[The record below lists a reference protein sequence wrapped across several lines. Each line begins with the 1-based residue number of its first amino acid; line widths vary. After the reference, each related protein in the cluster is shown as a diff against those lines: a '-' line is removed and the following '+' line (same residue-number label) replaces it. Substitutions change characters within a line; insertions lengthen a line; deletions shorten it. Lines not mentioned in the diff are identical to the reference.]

1 MAGRRPVTI
10 GSRAS
15 PRAKRRGRKAT
26 DAERARAL
34 EVIRR
39 LDAAM
44 PGARIELDF
53 ESDLQLMVAV
63 ILSAQSTDKGVNRVT
78 PGLFEA
84 FPDAAAFS
92 SAEPEGLWPHIRTLG
107 LFRNKAKAIVAA
119 ARRIVEVHGG
129 EVPRT
134 REELEALPGV
144 GQKSA
149 GVILLQQGVEA
160 AFPVDTHV
168 GRLSRRL
175 GFTRQQAPGRV
186 EAELREL
193 FPIELWAQ
201 GHQLLVWHGRR
212 CCTARAPAC
221 ERCPVAELCPRRG
234 VKRVVERAAG

>member
-1 MAGRRPVTI
+1 MAARRAAT
-10 GSRAS
+10 
-15 PRAKRRGRKAT
+15 PRKRKFT
-26 DAERARAL
+26 DAQRARAL
-34 EVIRR
+34 EVVRR

-63 ILSAQSTDKGVNRVT
+63 ILSAQSTDKGVNRAT
-78 PGLFEA
+78 PGLFAA
-84 FPDAAAFS
+84 FPDAAAL
-92 SAEPEGLWPHIRTLG
+92 ARAAPEQLWPHIRTLG

-119 ARRIVEVHGG
+119 SRRIVEVHGG
-129 EVPRT
+129 AVPRT
-134 REELEALPGV
+134 RVELEALPGV

-175 GFTRQQAPGRV
+175 GFTRQLAPGKV

-193 FPIELWAQ
+193 FPRELWAH

-221 ERCPVAELCPRRG
+221 ERCPVATLCPRVG
-234 VKRVVERAAG
+234 LKRVAG

>member
-1 MAGRRPVTI
+1 MRARRAAKI
-10 GSRAS
+10 SSRVRPKA
-15 PRAKRRGRKAT
+15 RRRGRKASE
-26 DAERARAL
+26 AERARAL
-34 EVIRR
+34 EVVRR

-53 ESDLQLMVAV
+53 ASDLQLLVAV

-78 PGLFEA
+78 PGLFAA
-84 FPDAAAFS
+84 FPGAAALAR
-92 SAEPEGLWPHIRTLG
+92 AEPEQLWPHIRTLG
-107 LFRNKAKAIVAA
+107 LFRNKARAIVAA
-119 ARRIVEVHGG
+119 ARRIVEVHEGQ
-129 EVPRT
+129 VPRS
-134 REELEALPGV
+134 RAELEALPGV

-175 GFTRQQAPGRV
+175 GFTRQLAPGKV

-193 FPIELWAQ
+193 FPRELWAH

-221 ERCPVAELCPRRG
+221 ERCPVAGFCPRRG
-234 VKRVVERAAG
+234 VKRAAG

>member
-1 MAGRRPVTI
+1 MTARRT
-10 GSRAS
+10 AT
-15 PRAKRRGRKAT
+15 PRKKRLT
-26 DAERARAL
+26 DEQRDRAL
-34 EVIRR
+34 EVLRR

-53 ESDLQLMVAV
+53 TSDLQLMVAV

-78 PGLFEA
+78 PGLFAA
-84 FPDAAAFS
+84 FPDAAALAH
-92 SAEPEGLWPHIRTLG
+92 AEPEALWPHIRTLG
-107 LFRNKAKAIVAA
+107 LFRNKAKAIAAA

-129 EVPRT
+129 VVPRT
-134 REELEALPGV
+134 RGELEALPGV

-175 GFTRQQAPGRV
+175 GFTRQLAPGKV
-186 EAELREL
+186 EAALREL
-193 FPIELWAQ
+193 FPREQWAH

-221 ERCPVAELCPRRG
+221 ARCPVEPLCPKRG
-234 VKRVVERAAG
+234 VKVVAKRAAG

>member
-1 MAGRRPVTI
+1 M
-10 GSRAS
+10 
-15 PRAKRRGRKAT
+15 T
-26 DAERARAL
+26 DEARARAL
-34 EVIRR
+34 EVVRR

-53 ESDLQLMVAV
+53 ASDLQLLVAV

-78 PGLFEA
+78 PRLFAE
-84 FPDAAAFS
+84 FPDAAALS
-92 SAEPEGLWPHIRTLG
+92 RAEPEQLWPHLRTLG

-129 EVPRT
+129 QVPRT
-134 REELEALPGV
+134 REELQALPGV

-168 GRLSRRL
+168 GRLARRL
-175 GFTRQQAPGRV
+175 GFTRQLAPGKV
-186 EAELREL
+186 EADLRAL
-193 FPIELWAQ
+193 FPPDWWAQ

-221 ERCPVAELCPRRG
+221 DRCPVGGLCPKRG
-234 VKRVVERAAG
+234 VKRAAG

>member
-1 MAGRRPVTI
+1 MAARRAAGPRKRKFTEEQ
-10 GSRAS
+10 RA
-15 PRAKRRGRKAT
+15 G
-26 DAERARAL
+26 AL
-34 EVIRR
+34 ELLRR

-53 ESDLQLMVAV
+53 TSDLQLMVAV

-78 PGLFEA
+78 PGLFAA
-84 FPDAAAFS
+84 FPDAAALAH
-92 SAEPEGLWPHIRTLG
+92 AEPEALWPHIRTLG

-129 EVPRT
+129 VVPRT
-134 REELEALPGV
+134 RGELEALPGV

-175 GFTRQQAPGRV
+175 GFTRQLTPGKV
-186 EAELREL
+186 EAALREL
-193 FPIELWAQ
+193 FPREHWAH

-212 CCTARAPAC
+212 CCTARAPAG
-221 ERCPVAELCPRRG
+221 ERCPVSGLCPRRG
-234 VKRVVERAAG
+234 VKVVARRAAG

>member
-1 MAGRRPVTI
+1 MAARRA
-10 GSRAS
+10 AS
-15 PRAKRRGRKAT
+15 PRKRTFT
-26 DAERARAL
+26 DAQRARAL
-34 EVIRR
+34 EVVRR

-63 ILSAQSTDKGVNRVT
+63 ILSAQSTDKGVNRAT
-78 PGLFEA
+78 PGLFAA
-84 FPDAAAFS
+84 FPDAAAR
-92 SAEPEGLWPHIRTLG
+92 AGAAPEQLWPHIRTLG
-107 LFRNKAKAIVAA
+107 LFRNKARAIVAA
-119 ARRIVEVHGG
+119 SRRIVEVHGG
-129 EVPRT
+129 VVPRT
-134 REELEALPGV
+134 RVELEALPGV

-175 GFTRQQAPGRV
+175 GFTRQLAPGKV
-186 EAELREL
+186 EAELRQL
-193 FPIELWAQ
+193 FPSQLWAH

-221 ERCPVAELCPRRG
+221 ERCPVATLCPRVG
-234 VKRVVERAAG
+234 LKRVAG

>member
-1 MAGRRPVTI
+1 MAARRTAR
-10 GSRAS
+10 RAAR
-15 PRAKRRGRKAT
+15 PRKRT
-26 DAERARAL
+26 FSDAQRARAL
-34 EVIRR
+34 EVVRR

-53 ESDLQLMVAV
+53 ADDLQLMVSV

-78 PGLFEA
+78 PGLFAA
-84 FPDAAAFS
+84 FPDAAALAR
-92 SAEPEGLWPHIRTLG
+92 AEPEQLWPHIRTLG
-107 LFRNKAKAIVAA
+107 LFRNKARAIVAA

-129 EVPRT
+129 QVPRT
-134 REELEALPGV
+134 REALEALPGV

-149 GVILLQQGVEA
+149 GVILVQQGVEA

-168 GRLSRRL
+168 GRLARRL

-193 FPIELWAQ
+193 FPRDWWAH

-221 ERCPVAELCPRRG
+221 GRCPVAELCPKRG
-234 VKRVVERAAG
+234 VKRSAG

>member
-1 MAGRRPVTI
+1 MAARRTTRKVARATGPARPV
-10 GSRAS
+10 RAE
-15 PRAKRRGRKAT
+15 KAAAT
-26 DAERARAL
+26 RARAL
-34 EVIRR
+34 EVLAR

-53 ESDLQLMVAV
+53 DSPLQLMVSV

-78 PGLFEA
+78 PGLFAA
-84 FPDAAAFS
+84 FPDAAALAR
-92 SAEPEGLWPHIRTLG
+92 AEPEQLWPHIRTLG

-119 ARRIVEVHGG
+119 ARAMVERHGG

-134 REELEALPGV
+134 RAELEALPGV

-149 GVILLQQGVEA
+149 GVILIQLGVEA

-175 GFTRQQAPGRV
+175 GFTRQQAPHKV
-186 EAELREL
+186 EAALREL
-193 FPIELWAQ
+193 LPREHWAH

-212 CCTARAPAC
+212 CCTARSPAC
-221 ERCPVAELCPRRG
+221 DRCPVAALCPRRG
-234 VKRVVERAAG
+234 VG

>member
-1 MAGRRPVTI
+1 
-10 GSRAS
+10 
-15 PRAKRRGRKAT
+15 
-26 DAERARAL
+26 
-34 EVIRR
+34 
-39 LDAAM
+39 M

-53 ESDLQLMVAV
+53 ESDLQLLVSV

-78 PGLFEA
+78 PGLFAA
-84 FPDAAAFS
+84 FPDAAALAR
-92 SAEPEGLWPHIRTLG
+92 AEPERLWPHIRTLG
-107 LFRNKAKAIVAA
+107 LFRNKARAIVAA
-119 ARRIVEVHGG
+119 ARRIVEVHEGQ
-129 EVPRT
+129 VPRS
-134 REELEALPGV
+134 REALEALPGV

-175 GFTRQQAPGRV
+175 GFTRQLAPGKV

-193 FPIELWAQ
+193 FPRELWAH

-221 ERCPVAELCPRRG
+221 ERCPVAELCPKRG
-234 VKRVVERAAG
+234 VKRAARRAWQG

>member
-1 MAGRRPVTI
+1 MAARRAA
-10 GSRAS
+10 G
-15 PRAKRRGRKAT
+15 PRKRKFT
-26 DAERARAL
+26 EEQRARAV
-34 EVIRR
+34 EVLRR

-53 ESDLQLMVAV
+53 TSDLQLMVAV

-78 PGLFEA
+78 PGLFAA
-84 FPDAAAFS
+84 FPDAAALS
-92 SAEPEGLWPHIRTLG
+92 RAEPERLWPHIRTLG

-129 EVPRT
+129 LVPRT
-134 REELEALPGV
+134 RAELEALPGV

-175 GFTRQQAPGRV
+175 GFTRQLAPGKV

-193 FPIELWAQ
+193 FPREHWST

-212 CCTARAPAC
+212 CCMARAPAC
-221 ERCPVAELCPRRG
+221 QRCPVEAICPKRG
-234 VKRVVERAAG
+234 VKAVAKRAVG

>member
-1 MAGRRPVTI
+1 MAARRAA
-10 GSRAS
+10 R
-15 PRAKRRGRKAT
+15 PRKRTFTEAQ
-26 DAERARAL
+26 RARAL
-34 EVIRR
+34 EVLRR

-53 ESDLQLMVAV
+53 VSDLQLMVAV

-78 PGLFEA
+78 PGLFAA
-84 FPDAAAFS
+84 FPDAAALAG
-92 SAEPEGLWPHIRTLG
+92 AEPEQLWPHIRTLG
-107 LFRNKAKAIVAA
+107 LFRTKARAIVAA

-129 EVPRT
+129 EVPRN
-134 REELEALPGV
+134 RPELEALPGV

-175 GFTRQQAPGRV
+175 GFTRQLAPGKV
-186 EAELREL
+186 EAELRQL
-193 FPIELWAQ
+193 FPREQWAH

-212 CCTARAPAC
+212 CCTARTPAC
-221 ERCPVAELCPRRG
+221 DRCPVGELCPSRG
-234 VKRVVERAAG
+234 AC

>member
-1 MAGRRPVTI
+1 MAARGAAKTGSKQRPGAGARRRRVS
-10 GSRAS
+10 GS
-15 PRAKRRGRKAT
+15 
-26 DAERARAL
+26 ERARAVDVLRQL
-34 EVIRR
+34 EV
-39 LDAAM
+39 AM

-53 ESDLQLMVAV
+53 TSDLQLMVAV
-63 ILSAQSTDKGVNRVT
+63 ILSAQSTDKGVNRAT
-78 PGLFEA
+78 PGLFA
-84 FPDAAAFS
+84 AYPDAAALAGS
-92 SAEPEGLWPHIRTLG
+92 EPEQLWPHIRTLG
-107 LFRNKAKAIVAA
+107 LFRNKARAIVAA

-129 EVPRT
+129 VVPRT
-134 REELEALPGV
+134 RAELEALPGV

-175 GFTRQQAPGRV
+175 GFSRQLAPGKV

-193 FPIELWAQ
+193 FPVELWAT

-221 ERCPVAELCPRRG
+221 ERCPVAALCPR
-234 VKRVVERAAG
+234 VSLKRPAG

>member
-1 MAGRRPVTI
+1 MAARRAA
-10 GSRAS
+10 G
-15 PRAKRRGRKAT
+15 PRKRKFT
-26 DAERARAL
+26 EEQRARAL
-34 EVIRR
+34 EVLRR

-53 ESDLQLMVAV
+53 GSDLQLMVAV

-78 PGLFEA
+78 PGLFAA
-84 FPDAAAFS
+84 FPDAAALAR
-92 SAEPEGLWPHIRTLG
+92 AEPERLWPHIRTLG

-129 EVPRT
+129 LVPRT
-134 REELEALPGV
+134 RAELEGLPGV

-168 GRLSRRL
+168 GRLARRL
-175 GFTRQQAPGRV
+175 GFTRQLAPGKV

-193 FPIELWAQ
+193 FPPEHWAH

-221 ERCPVAELCPRRG
+221 GRCPVEAICPKQG
-234 VKRVVERAAG
+234 VKASAKRAVG

>member
-1 MAGRRPVTI
+1 MAARRAA
-10 GSRAS
+10 R
-15 PRAKRRGRKAT
+15 PRKKKLK
-26 DAERARAL
+26 DVERARAL
-34 EVIRR
+34 AVVRR

-53 ESDLQLMVAV
+53 DSDLQLMVAV

-78 PGLFEA
+78 PGLFAA

-92 SAEPEGLWPHIRTLG
+92 SAEPEQLWPHIRTLG
-107 LFRNKAKAIVAA
+107 LFRNKSRAIVAA
-119 ARRIVEVHGG
+119 AKRIVEAHGG
-129 EVPRT
+129 LVPRS
-134 REELEALPGV
+134 RESLEALPGV

-149 GVILLQQGVEA
+149 GVILVQQGAEA

-193 FPIELWAQ
+193 FPRELWAQ

-221 ERCPVAELCPRRG
+221 DSCPVAELCPRRG
-234 VKRVVERAAG
+234 LKRVVEPAAS

>member
-1 MAGRRPVTI
+1 MTARRT
-10 GSRAS
+10 AT
-15 PRAKRRGRKAT
+15 PRKKRLT
-26 DAERARAL
+26 DEQRDRAL
-34 EVIRR
+34 EVLRR

-53 ESDLQLMVAV
+53 TSDLQLMVAV

-78 PGLFEA
+78 PGLFAA
-84 FPDAAAFS
+84 FPDAAALAG
-92 SAEPEGLWPHIRTLG
+92 AEPEALWPHIRTLG
-107 LFRNKAKAIVAA
+107 LFRNKAKAIAAA

-129 EVPRT
+129 VVPRT
-134 REELEALPGV
+134 RAELEALPGV

-175 GFTRQQAPGRV
+175 GFTRHLAPGRV

-193 FPIELWAQ
+193 FPPEHWAH

-221 ERCPVAELCPRRG
+221 ERCPVEALCPRRG
-234 VKRVVERAAG
+234 VKVAAKRAAG

>member
-1 MAGRRPVTI
+1 MTARRT
-10 GSRAS
+10 AT
-15 PRAKRRGRKAT
+15 PRKKRLT
-26 DAERARAL
+26 DEQRDRAL
-34 EVIRR
+34 EVLRR

-53 ESDLQLMVAV
+53 ASDLQLMVAV

-78 PGLFEA
+78 PGLFAA
-84 FPDAAAFS
+84 FPDAAALS
-92 SAEPEGLWPHIRTLG
+92 RAEPERLWPHIRTLG

-129 EVPRT
+129 VVPRT
-134 REELEALPGV
+134 RPELEALPGV

-175 GFTRQQAPGRV
+175 GFTRQLAPGQV
-186 EAELREL
+186 EAALREL
-193 FPIELWAQ
+193 FPREHWAH

-221 ERCPVAELCPRRG
+221 ERCPVEPLCPKRG
-234 VKRVVERAAG
+234 VAR